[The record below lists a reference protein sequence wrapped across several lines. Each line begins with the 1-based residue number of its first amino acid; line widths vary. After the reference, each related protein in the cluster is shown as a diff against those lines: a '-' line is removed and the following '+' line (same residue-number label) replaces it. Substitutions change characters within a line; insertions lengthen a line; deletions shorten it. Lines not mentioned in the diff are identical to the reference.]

1 MSADRSR
8 MRGVTKGALYAFV
21 AYLLWGLFPLYF
33 LALAP
38 TGPWEV
44 VSWRVL
50 LSLVFCALLVAL
62 TSGGRRLWAIVR
74 TRRLLLWTGAAGA
87 LIYLNWQVY
96 LIGTLTGHVIETSLG
111 YFVNPIVTVLLGVL
125 VLRERMRPVQWAAIG
140 LAVLAV
146 VVIVI
151 GFGGF
156 PWIALTLAG
165 SFGLYGLVKK
175 QLGPAVDS
183 LSGLT
188 LESAWLA
195 PVACVQ
201 LAIVGSSTGI
211 TMFTAG
217 VPHGLLLGAAGVVTA
232 VPLLLFAASTRRA
245 PLTVIGLLQFVTPIL
260 QFALGVWVLH
270 EPMPPERWIGFA
282 LVWAALIVL
291 TIDQVVGARRAPHA
305 AGVTELT

>member
-1 MSADRSR
+1 MISDPPRTH
-8 MRGVTKGALYAFV
+8 GVARGALYAFA

-33 LALAP
+33 LALDP
-38 TGPWEV
+38 SGPWEV

-50 LSLVFCALLVAL
+50 LSLVFCAVLVL
-62 TSGGRRLWAIVR
+62 CTGGGRRLRAIVR
-74 TRRLLLWTGAAGA
+74 SRRLLLWTGAAGA

-111 YFVNPIVTVLLGVL
+111 YFINPVVTVLLGVL

-146 VVIVI
+146 AVIVV

-175 QLGPAVDS
+175 QIGPAVDA

-195 PVACVQ
+195 PLALVQ
-201 LAIVGSSTGI
+201 LAVVGSTTGI
-211 TMFTAG
+211 TMLAAG
-217 VPHGLLLGAAGVVTA
+217 APHALLLAAAGVVTA
-232 VPLLLFAASTRRA
+232 VPLLLFAAGTRRA
-245 PLTVIGLLQFVTPIL
+245 PLTVIGLMQFVTPIL
-260 QFALGVWVLH
+260 QFAIGVWVLH
-270 EPMPPERWIGFA
+270 EPMPAERWIGFA

-291 TIDQVVGARRAPHA
+291 TIDQLLGARRAPDA
-305 AGVTELT
+305 TSVTELT